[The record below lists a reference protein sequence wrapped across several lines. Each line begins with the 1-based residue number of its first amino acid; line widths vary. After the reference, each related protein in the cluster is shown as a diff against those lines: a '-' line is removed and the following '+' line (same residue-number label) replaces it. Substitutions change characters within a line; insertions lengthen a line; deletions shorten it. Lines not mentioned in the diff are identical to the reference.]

1 MSELSQMV
9 RALSEPDTNQA
20 DHPKKLIFPGPQ
32 LCRLDRSIPGFLT
45 SRCWTITC
53 AALRKVDPRFWRS
66 TGEWNGAWSSTLPLT
81 PAYVGH
87 EGWGSKLCLFLHRR
101 PPKTGCP
108 ILRALCEGW
117 DKQNLRGR
125 SSLAEPWCSTLRKK
139 REGWGTRSLVVTE
152 KRKDRPLMGLR
163 PALVNP
169 CTLVRGASRQS
180 WREGRVVTPH
190 PPVGRRVRWLTEKKQ
205 SICARP
211 MTGEEKQQVPPLRSG

>member
-32 LCRLDRSIPGFLT
+32 LCRLDRSIPGFPT

-87 EGWGSKLCLFLHRR
+87 
-101 PPKTGCP
+101 
-108 ILRALCEGW
+108 
-117 DKQNLRGR
+117 
-125 SSLAEPWCSTLRKK
+125 
-139 REGWGTRSLVVTE
+139 EGWGTRSLVVTE